1 MSDIKEFIPSIVV
14 KLQAAKPS
22 HSNVA
27 RVSSSITTIAT
38 QMEGGLPVIKL
49 LQQGIDLLLT
59 TTPVT
64 GH

>member
-22 HSNVA
+22 RSNA
-27 RVSSSITTIAT
+27 AT

-49 LQQGIDLLLT
+49 LQQGIDLHLT